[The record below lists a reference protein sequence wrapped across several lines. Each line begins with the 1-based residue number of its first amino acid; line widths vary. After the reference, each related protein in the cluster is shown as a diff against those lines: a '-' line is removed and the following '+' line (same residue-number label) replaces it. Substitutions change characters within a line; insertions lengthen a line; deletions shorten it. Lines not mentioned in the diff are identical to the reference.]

1 MTNFNGV
8 NSTNNLVSYLDRGR
22 GTELKYGISINK
34 KLKFERLLKSRLR
47 RGKLK
52 SNILEL
58 FVTFAQYF
66 VMM

>member
-47 RGKLK
+47 PGKLK
-52 SNILEL
+52 
-58 FVTFAQYF
+58 
-66 VMM
+66 

>member
-1 MTNFNGV
+1 MKKKTSPLSIKKIGLFMTNFNGV

-47 RGKLK
+47 PGKLK
-52 SNILEL
+52 
-58 FVTFAQYF
+58 
-66 VMM
+66 